1 MDEIPF
7 KNSFWGNREAG
18 RHWAPVQSVQR
29 RAAGASTIKVFR
41 GSLFSA
47 CGTGINKNKFLQGRF
62 VICGLGKKTAS
73 EPEDAKKAKN
83 KRNGKHC
90 FGTI

>member
-1 MDEIPF
+1 MP
-7 KNSFWGNREAG
+7 G
-18 RHWAPVQSVQR
+18 RPLFFFPVGSLLAP
-29 RAAGASTIKVFR
+29 AAQGIVTIKGFR

-47 CGTGINKNKFLQGRF
+47 CGAGINKNKFLQGRF

-73 EPEDAKKAKN
+73 EPEDAKKVKN